1 MLMSWEAS
9 AYRQTEVQTASPVE
23 VVIMLYDTLVRDL
36 NQVIAAV
43 RIQDV
48 EERVRQSNHAFSVLQ
63 QLDLMLDHE
72 NGGDTAKEL
81 ARVYSYVRA
90 RVIESQIKLD
100 PAILERQIE
109 FILQVR
115 DAWQSSVNTSQ
126 QLGVPASEDGRSY
139 SAATGIDS
147 HGCSWSA

>member
-1 MLMSWEAS
+1 MLMSREAT

-43 RIQDV
+43 RVQDV
-48 EERVRQSNHAFSVLQ
+48 EERVRQSNHVFSVLQ

-100 PAILERQIE
+100 TAILERQIE

-115 DAWQSSVNTSQ
+115 EAWQSSVNASQ
-126 QLGVPASEDGRSY
+126 MSVVPASGDGRSY
-139 SAATGIDS
+139 SDATGKDS
-147 HGCSWSA
+147 QSCSWSA

>member
-1 MLMSWEAS
+1 MSREAT

-23 VVIMLYDTLVRDL
+23 VVIMLYDALVRDL
-36 NQVIAAV
+36 DRVIAAV
-43 RIQDV
+43 RIQDI

-90 RVIESQIKLD
+90 RVMESQIKLD

-115 DAWQSSVNTSQ
+115 DAWQSSVNAAQ
-126 QLGVPASEDGRSY
+126 QPGVPASEDGRSY
-139 SAATGIDS
+139 SAAIGNDS
-147 HGCSWSA
+147 QSCSWSA

>member
-1 MLMSWEAS
+1 MLMSREAT
-9 AYRQTEVQTASPVE
+9 AYRQTELQTASPVE

-100 PAILERQIE
+100 TAILERQIE

-115 DAWQSSVNTSQ
+115 EAWQSSVNAAQ
-126 QLGVPASEDGRSY
+126 QSGIPASGDGRSY

-147 HGCSWSA
+147 QSCSWSA

>member
-1 MLMSWEAS
+1 MLMSREAT
-9 AYRQTEVQTASPVE
+9 AYRQTVVQTASPIE
-23 VVIMLYDTLVRDL
+23 VVIMLYDALVRDL
-36 NQVIAAV
+36 NSVIAAV

-48 EERVRQSNHAFSVLQ
+48 EERVRQSNHAFSLLQ

-81 ARVYSYVRA
+81 ARVYSHVRA
-90 RVIESQIKLD
+90 RIIESQIKLD

-115 DAWQSSVNTSQ
+115 DAWQTAQ
-126 QLGVPASEDGRSY
+126 QSWVPASGDGRAY
-139 SAATGIDS
+139 SAANGQDS
-147 HGCSWSA
+147 QSCSWSA